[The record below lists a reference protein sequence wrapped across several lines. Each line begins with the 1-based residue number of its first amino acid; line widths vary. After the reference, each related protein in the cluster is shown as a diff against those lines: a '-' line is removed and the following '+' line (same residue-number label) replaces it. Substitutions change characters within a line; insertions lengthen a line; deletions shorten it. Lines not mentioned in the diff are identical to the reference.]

1 MKMLKIKSTL
11 ALLALLAGVAQ
22 AAPDAKDILQQADMA
37 RGGGLPGLMW
47 NVELNARD
55 EEGEQKRGMT
65 VKADASNSLVE
76 FLAPEKVKGQQMVML
91 GRNMWF
97 VRPGLSKP
105 VPMSPRQRLIGMASN
120 GDVASTNY
128 SGDYNAKLLK
138 EEAINDEDCYLLE
151 LNAAN
156 KGVTYDRILYWVS
169 KKRGVGVKAEF
180 YTLSGKL
187 FKFAEFEYG
196 NDIRFEG
203 KKIPFVSKMTIH
215 DAIDKS
221 KVTTLAYS
229 TIKVIKVDPA
239 MFNLN
244 IRAD

>member
-1 MKMLKIKSTL
+1 MLKLKQFL
-11 ALLALLAGVAQ
+11 PLLALCAGFVH
-22 AAPDAKDILQQADMA
+22 AAPDAKEILLHADMA
-37 RGGGLPGLMW
+37 RGGGLPGLTW
-47 NVELNARD
+47 SIELESRD
-55 EEGEQKRGMT
+55 EEGEQKRSMM
-65 VKADASNSLVE
+65 VKADANNNIVE
-76 FLAPEKVKGQQMVML
+76 FLAPEKVKGQQMVMQ

-128 SGDYNAKLLK
+128 SGDYNAKLLG
-138 EEAINDEDCYLLE
+138 EANVNNEDCYQLE
-151 LNAAN
+151 LSAAN
-156 KGVTYDRILYWVS
+156 KGVTYDKILYWVS

-187 FKFAEFEYG
+187 FKFAEFDYG
-196 NDIRFEG
+196 NEIRHDG
-203 KKIPFVSKMTIH
+203 RKIPFVSKMTIH

-229 TIKVIKVDPA
+229 AIKVVKIDPA
-239 MFNLN
+239 IFNLN

>member
-1 MKMLKIKSTL
+1 MLKIKSTL

-221 KVTTLAYS
+221 KVTSLAYS

>member
-1 MKMLKIKSTL
+1 MLKIKSTL

-151 LNAAN
+151 LNAAT

>member
-1 MKMLKIKSTL
+1 MLKIKSTL

-97 VRPGLSKP
+97 VRPGVSKS

>member
-1 MKMLKIKSTL
+1 MLKIKSTL

-22 AAPDAKDILQQADMA
+22 AVPDAKDILQQADMA

-138 EEAINDEDCYLLE
+138 EEAINDEDCFLLE